1 MPFPRTGRT
10 NHTGRTDRSG
20 RNGRNGSNE
29 NLDGFSLLTSAR
41 AQLNQYRNLVQS
53 NITDHYGSDGE
64 SIDYESGGDDTPE
77 HDWFKLEAEEN
88 EKLLDRAHF
97 IKFITNT
104 DTPKKRTK
112 KDGANDVFTERMNRR
127 NAYLRQEL
135 QECERYYAE
144 TGGAVSSETDS
155 TVSTEYYLGSSCD
168 DENQTISSAETT
180 SSENNQT
187 DSTEH

>member
-10 NHTGRTDRSG
+10 DHIGRTDRTGRTDRIG

-29 NLDGFSLLTSAR
+29 NLEGFSLLTSAR
-41 AQLNQYRNLVQS
+41 AQLNQYRNVVES
-53 NITDHYGSDGE
+53 NITDHYGCDRK
-64 SIDYESGGDDTPE
+64 SIGYENGVDDAPE

-88 EKLLDRAHF
+88 EKLLDRAYF

-104 DTPKKRTK
+104 DTPKKGTE
-112 KDGANDVFTERMNRR
+112 KDGANDVFTGRMNRR
-127 NAYLRQEL
+127 ADE
-135 QECERYYAE
+135 ECERNYAE
-144 TGGAVSSETDS
+144 TVGAVSNETDS

-168 DENQTISSAETT
+168 DENETILSAETT
-180 SSENNQT
+180 SKNNQT